1 MLRQLAALLVATCAI
16 SLLGAAPAPAPSA
29 GVSVPV
35 VYRTLPNGL
44 RVVVSEDH
52 TLPVVTVMLYYG
64 IGFRIEPKGRTGF
77 AHLFEHLMF
86 QTSRDL
92 PKLGFIKLVQGNGG
106 ELNGSTRLDFTNF
119 FEVVPSNALEPMLW
133 AEADRMGGLTF
144 TTAGLKNQQDV
155 VKSEVRVNVI
165 NAPYGGF
172 PWLTVP
178 QYAFSNYYNA
188 HNFYGDLHDIDAAT
202 NADALKFYKTYYRPN
217 NAALAIVGDVDAAT
231 ALALVQKYFGKIPP
245 APIPKSP
252 DVREKPQTAERHA
265 ALVDQLA
272 PRPALALSYRLP
284 PRETDAFYAMEV
296 LRNLLASGTDSLLY
310 KRLVVADRLTGSVSS
325 SIHQLGNLYNVTGP
339 TTLDLWLFHDADK
352 TTAQITGA
360 IDDEIAKVRRDGVPP
375 ELLQRVLARE
385 RSNLYDQLGNT
396 ESRADMLAAFALFD
410 NQPQKING
418 IDARFAAIT
427 PELLK
432 RTADTYL
439 VPANRTIVEIRT
451 KEQK

>member
-1 MLRQLAALLVATCAI
+1 MLRQLAATLIASCGLT
-16 SLLGAAPAPAPSA
+16 LLGAAPAPTSSGAT
-29 GVSVPV
+29 VPV
-35 VYRTLPNGL
+35 AYRTLPNGL

-64 IGFRIEPKGRTGF
+64 IGFRIEPKSRTGF

-92 PKLGFIKLVQGNGG
+92 PKLGFIKLVEGNGG
-106 ELNGSTRLDFTNF
+106 ELNGSTRLDYTNF
-119 FEVVPSNALEPMLW
+119 YEIVPSNALEPILW
-133 AEADRMGGLTF
+133 AESNRMGGLTF
-144 TTAGLKNQQDV
+144 TAAGLKNQQDV

-178 QYAFSNYYNA
+178 QYAFSNFYNA

-217 NAALAIVGDVDAAT
+217 NAALAIVGDVTPET
-231 ALALVQKYFGKIPP
+231 AFALVQKYFGKIPS
-245 APIPKSP
+245 APVPKSP
-252 DVREKPQTAERHA
+252 DVREAPQTAERHA
-265 ALVDQLA
+265 AVVDQLA
-272 PRPALALSYRLP
+272 PRPALALSYRMP
-284 PRETDAFYAMEV
+284 ARETDAFYAMDV
-296 LRNLLASGTDSLLY
+296 LRTLLAGGNDSLLY
-310 KRLVVADRLTGSVSS
+310 KRLVVADRLTGSVGS
-325 SIHQLGNLYNVTGP
+325 SIHSLGNLYNVTGP
-339 TTLDLWLFHDADK
+339 TTLDMWLFHDPDK
-352 TTAQITGA
+352 TTAQIA
-360 IDDEIAKVRRDGVPP
+360 AAVDDEIAKVRRDGVPP
-375 ELLQRVLARE
+375 DLLQRVLARE

-396 ESRADMLAAFALFD
+396 ESRADILAAFALFD

-418 IDARFAAIT
+418 IDARFRAIT

-439 VPANRTIVEIRT
+439 VPSNRTIVEIKT